1 MTLPDSHTATIED
14 AYLVADRLHESWAW
28 LALLVESGPS
38 RRMARPV
45 TDAQRARDTIR
56 AREDRESRV
65 ANAANGAIALAPE
78 PVPVNLAV
86 LDAQAVIHDL
96 VLSAARLVAVAGN
109 QAYIPHA
116 HTSVGL
122 VIEAIDWLTLSLP
135 ARFAVDPA
143 GTAVGQLARPAALVD
158 VRDPLLLGT
167 VLRSL
172 TRADRIARE
181 AAGVVDAQWMPLRAP
196 CPACGR
202 RSLYVGGLA
211 QDDARRRYVA
221 CNRVSCTCTGAD
233 CGCGQRVRYGPVG
246 DRPGRRHVWPRGE
259 WEGPYGL
266 AARLGV
272 TPQMIT
278 GMGKR

>member
-1 MTLPDSHTATIED
+1 MTLPDHHTATVED
-14 AYLVADRLHESWAW
+14 VYLIADELYQSWAW
-28 LALLVESGPS
+28 LALLIEPGPS

-45 TDAQRARDTIR
+45 TDAQRARD
-56 AREDRESRV
+56 AVQHREDRESRI

-78 PVPVNLAV
+78 PVPINLGV

-96 VLSAARLVAVAGN
+96 VLTAARLVAVDSH

-116 HTSVGL
+116 RTAVGL
-122 VIEAIDWLTLSLP
+122 VVEAIDWLIVDRPGRYVVDRTG
-135 ARFAVDPA
+135 AAVR
-143 GTAVGQLARPAALVD
+143 QLDQPAAIVNI
-158 VRDPLLLGT
+158 RDPLLLGT
-167 VLRSL
+167 VVRSF

-181 AAGVVDAQWMPLRAP
+181 VAGVVDAQRIPLRAP

-259 WEGPYGL
+259 WEGAYGL

-272 TPQMIT
+272 PPSSLVAR
-278 GMGKR
+278 G